1 MESSSV
7 TRRDFVAATTGV
19 AASAWLA
26 MHAGVDEAM
35 AYAAQEASQ
44 AAPQARYA
52 ALNAG
57 QVRELDAITSTLV
70 PSDGTPG
77 AREANVVRFID
88 RSLSTWARDQ
98 KAPLE
103 GALAALATFVGEQH
117 PGTATFSALSA
128 ADRVKVLEAF
138 EQAHGQEFGAL
149 LFPTMAGMFSNPSY
163 GGNTNKVGWQLV
175 GFKDQFSWTAPFGYY
190 DRG

>member
-7 TRRDFVAATTGV
+7 SRRDFVAATTGV

-35 AYAAQEASQ
+35 AYAAQ

-52 ALNAG
+52 TLSAR

-88 RSLSTWARDQ
+88 RSLSTWAKDQ

-103 GALAALATFVGEQH
+103 GALTALAKFVGEQR
-117 PGTATFSALSA
+117 PGIANFSALSA
-128 ADRVKVLEAF
+128 EDRVKVLEAF